1 MAVVA
6 ELLREEADKTLSFG
20 DYTLDDKKKVED
32 FKHAGDLYK
41 VKTYKTMTKFEK
53 NGMLLFESLPGTSVS
68 HFSETDEGVSFLV
81 EGYGDTQITIGMAE
95 NTEYDVFIKGEGIGA
110 LKSNVSG
117 KLTLSV
123 DLTEGS
129 EVEIKVM
136 SK

>member
-1 MAVVA
+1 MAVIA

-20 DYTLDDKKKVED
+20 DYTLEDKKKVED

-53 NGMLLFESLPGTSVS
+53 NGMFLYESLPGTSVS
-68 HFSETDEGVSFLV
+68 HFSETEEGVSFLV
-81 EGYGDTQITIGMAE
+81 EGFADTQLTIGMAE
-95 NTEYDVFIKGEGIGA
+95 NTEYDVYIKGDSIGT

-123 DLTEGS
+123 DLSEGN

-136 SK
+136 NK

>member
-20 DYTLDDKKKVED
+20 DYTLEDKKKVED

-53 NGMLLFESLPGTSVS
+53 NGMLLYESLPGTGVVN
-68 HFSETDEGVSFLV
+68 FNENEEGVSFKV
-81 EGYGDTQITIGMAE
+81 EGFSDTQITIGMAE
-95 NTEYDVFIKGEGIGA
+95 NTEYDVFIKGEAIGT

-123 DLTEGS
+123 DLTDGAET
-129 EVEIKVM
+129 EIKVM
-136 SK
+136 NK

>member
-1 MAVVA
+1 MAVIA

-20 DYTLDDKKKVED
+20 DYTLEDKKKVEA

-53 NGMLLFESLPGTSVS
+53 NGMFLYESLPGTSVS
-68 HFSETDEGVSFLV
+68 HFSETEEGVSFLV
-81 EGYGDTQITIGMAE
+81 EGFADTQLTIGMAE
-95 NTEYDVFIKGEGIGA
+95 NTEYDVYIKGDSVGT

-123 DLTEGS
+123 DLSEGN
-129 EVEIKVM
+129 EAEIKVM
-136 SK
+136 NK

>member
-1 MAVVA
+1 MAVIA

-20 DYTLDDKKKVED
+20 DYTLEDKKKVED

-53 NGMLLFESLPGTSVS
+53 NGMFLYESLPGTSVS
-68 HFSETDEGVSFLV
+68 HFSETEEGVSFLV
-81 EGYGDTQITIGMAE
+81 EGFADTQLTIGMAE
-95 NTEYDVFIKGEGIGA
+95 NTEYDVYIKGDSVGT

-123 DLTEGS
+123 DLSEGN
-129 EVEIKVM
+129 EAEIKVM
-136 SK
+136 NK

>member
-20 DYTLDDKKKVED
+20 DYTLEDKKKVED

-53 NGMLLFESLPGTSVS
+53 NGMLLYESLPGTSVLN
-68 HFSETDEGVSFLV
+68 FDENEEGVSFKV
-81 EGYGDTQITIGMAE
+81 EGYTDTQITIGMAE
-95 NTEYDVFIKGEGIGA
+95 NTEYDVCIKGEAIGT

-123 DLTEGS
+123 DLTDGAET
-129 EVEIKVM
+129 EIKVM
-136 SK
+136 NK

>member
-1 MAVVA
+1 MAVIA

-20 DYTLDDKKKVED
+20 DYTLEEKKKVED

-53 NGMLLFESLPGTSVS
+53 NGMFLYESLPGTSVS
-68 HFSETDEGVSFLV
+68 HFSEAEEGVSFLV
-81 EGYGDTQITIGMAE
+81 EGFADTQLTIGMAE
-95 NTEYDVFIKGEGIGA
+95 NTEYDVYIKGDSVGM

-123 DLTEGS
+123 DLSEGN

-136 SK
+136 NK

>member
-20 DYTLDDKKKVED
+20 DYTLEDKKKVED

-53 NGMLLFESLPGTSVS
+53 NGMFLYESLPGTSVS
-68 HFSETDEGVSFLV
+68 HFSETEEGVSFLV
-81 EGYGDTQITIGMAE
+81 EGFADTQLTIGMAE
-95 NTEYDVFIKGEGIGA
+95 NTEYDVYIKGDSIGT

-123 DLTEGS
+123 DLSEGN
-129 EVEIKVM
+129 EVEIKVLN
-136 SK
+136 K

>member
-20 DYTLDDKKKVED
+20 DYTLEDKKKVED

-53 NGMLLFESLPGTSVS
+53 NGMLLFESLPGTSVTN
-68 HFSETDEGVSFLV
+68 FSENDEGVTFQV
-81 EGYGDTQITIGMAE
+81 EGYADTQITIGMAE
-95 NTEYDVFIKGEGIGA
+95 NTEYDVYIKGEGIGT

-123 DLTEGS
+123 DLTDGAET
-129 EVEIKVM
+129 EIKVLN
-136 SK
+136 K

>member
-20 DYTLDDKKKVED
+20 DYTLEDKKKVED

-53 NGMLLFESLPGTSVS
+53 NGMFLYESLPGTSVS
-68 HFSETDEGVSFLV
+68 HFSETEEGVSFLV
-81 EGYGDTQITIGMAE
+81 EGFADTQLTIGMAE
-95 NTEYDVFIKGEGIGA
+95 NTEYDVYIKGDSIGT

-123 DLTEGS
+123 DLSEGN

-136 SK
+136 NK

>member
-1 MAVVA
+1 MAVIA

-20 DYTLDDKKKVED
+20 DYTLEDKKKVED

-53 NGMLLFESLPGTSVS
+53 NGMFLYESLPGTSVS
-68 HFSETDEGVSFLV
+68 HFSETEEGVSFLV
-81 EGYGDTQITIGMAE
+81 EGFADTQLTIGMAE
-95 NTEYDVFIKGEGIGA
+95 NTEYDVYIKVDSVGT

-123 DLTEGS
+123 DLSEGN
-129 EVEIKVM
+129 EAEIKVM
-136 SK
+136 IK